1 MNFLVLSLILPI
13 KERRIQE
20 TIVSVSVWSVLNK
33 LLFLSFSLLVEA
45 EAELEGVENVAR
57 HHHSRL

>member
-33 LLFLSFSLLVEA
+33 LLFLFFSLLVEA
-45 EAELEGVENVAR
+45 EAELED
-57 HHHSRL
+57 